1 MVYYLVQAYKKEVDE
16 QYLRHLYPSYLT
28 SYNMKKGGDAF
39 GLQSG
44 LPDALKF
51 VNEETA
57 EEWKTIAEKIY
68 PDRTFEVVPLDGRIL
83 GKVVPRFIVEA

>member
-1 MVYYLVQAYKKEVDE
+1 MIYYLVQAYKKEVDE
-16 QYLRHLYPSYLT
+16 VYQRHLYPSYLT

-51 VNEETA
+51 VDEKTA
-57 EEWKTIAEKIY
+57 EEWKLLAEKTY
-68 PDRTFEVVPLDGRIL
+68 PDRTFEVVPVDSRIL
-83 GKVVPRFIVEA
+83 GKVVPRFVLES

>member
-16 QYLRHLYPSYLT
+16 QYQRHLYPSYLT

-57 EEWKTIAEKIY
+57 KEWKVIAEKIY
-68 PDRTFEVVPLDGRIL
+68 PDRIFDVVPLDSRIL
-83 GKVVPRFIVEA
+83 GKVIPRFVLET